1 MQSQKIPS
9 FKRYQDTRVVHPKR
23 QDKSTTRS
31 SHFGGKP
38 KSHRMRHGQA
48 IRGVLDDYGLTS
60 ENDFESMMQEL
71 HMENY
76 YDYHAYNFC
85 QILCMACRAA
95 SNKYKDTDEYVK
107 TLCKDCHNCLSLHG
121 NEMYVGLRGT
131 RCSNC
136 DGDDRD
142 IIHESTYDEYFTND
156 CDYRDNY
163 DYRDYYDYYG
173 YYGYYAYYSDDYERD
188 PESDSEPDSE
198 PEFVLDF
205 DLDSEFEYDYESKIA
220 PQPASQTAS

>member
-23 QDKSTTRS
+23 QDKFTTRS

-76 YDYHAYNFC
+76 YEHLIYQDQNTSC
-85 QILCMACRAA
+85 QIICMACRAA

-107 TLCKDCHNCLSLHG
+107 TLCKDCYNCLSLHG
-121 NEMYVGLRGT
+121 NEMYVGMYGT
-131 RCSNC
+131 RCSYC
-136 DGDDRD
+136 DGDDCD
-142 IIHESTYDEYFTND
+142 IIRESRYTEYVNS
-156 CDYRDNY
+156 NY
-163 DYRDYYDYYG
+163 DCRD
-173 YYGYYAYYSDDYERD
+173 YYAYYTNDYERD
-188 PESDSEPDSE
+188 PELDS
-198 PEFVLDF
+198 DF
-205 DLDSEFEYDYESKIA
+205 DYESEYDYESRPDHIRLNNLLRL
-220 PQPASQTAS
+220 